1 MVYSNLLYLAGIENL
16 YLRVMKCVNVLRN
29 NKPEGTF
36 IKQAINI
43 KEECLQWFVMRDL
56 KRSNAKQPAY
66 IMLKNLNIEVFTPMV
81 QKIYNIC
88 GKRILREVPYMQDLL
103 FVHARKKELDAVVN
117 EISTLQYR
125 FLRDGKRS
133 PMTVREKDMQ
143 SFIQAVNSSATP
155 CYYSPNEITS
165 EMIGKRVK
173 IIGGPLSEFEGCLHK
188 VRGSRIKRLFI
199 ELPLLLTASVEVEP
213 EYIQVLK

>member
-1 MVYSNLLYLAGIENL
+1 MC
-16 YLRVMKCVNVLRN
+16 KVL
-29 NKPEGTF
+29 
-36 IKQAINI
+36 
-43 KEECLQWFVMRDL
+43 KEEYQWFVMRDL

-66 IMLKNLNIEVFTPMV
+66 IMLKNLNIEVFTPMI
-81 QKIYNIC
+81 QKICNIH
-88 GKRILREVPYMQDLL
+88 GKQVVIEVPCIQDLL
-103 FVHARKKELDAVVN
+103 FVFAKKKELDAIVN
-117 EISTLQYR
+117 VTKTLQYR

-143 SFIQAVNSSATP
+143 RFIQAVSSSATLR
-155 CYYSPNEITS
+155 YYNPSEITT

-173 IIGGPLSEFEGCLHK
+173 IIGGPLNEFEGRLHK

-199 ELPLLLTASVEVEP
+199 ELPLLLTASVEVEA

>member
-1 MVYSNLLYLAGIENL
+1 MYLAGIENI
-16 YLRVMKCVNVLRN
+16 YLCAMDCVNGLRN
-29 NKPEGTF
+29 NKPEDTF
-36 IKQAINI
+36 IEHTKSI
-43 KEECLQWFVMRDL
+43 KEECFQWFVMRDL

-66 IMLKNLNIEVFTPMV
+66 IMLRNLSIEVFTPMV
-81 QKIYNIC
+81 KKICNIC

-103 FVHARKKELDAVVN
+103 FVHAPKKELDAVVN

-133 PMTVREKDMQ
+133 PMTVRDKDMQ
-143 SFIQAVNSSATP
+143 NFIRAVSSSATP

-165 EMIGKRVK
+165 EMVGKRVK
-173 IIGGPLSEFEGCLHK
+173 IIGGPLSEFEGYLHK

-199 ELPLLLTASVEVEP
+199 ELPLLLTASVEVDA